1 MNSAHPRNPDS
12 DWLFVCGE
20 SDPELAKSLAD
31 RVASLRSEKGFTE
44 SDQAEIQ
51 ALSFAVTREG
61 FSTTPERMQQ
71 IQRLCQLFSMNARPT
86 NPTSHRPVIGP
97 IIVGVKKILFPLV
110 NALFGPTFRIQRE
123 FNSLVLAL
131 LTDLCNEEK
140 RPTPRR

>member
-1 MNSAHPRNPDS
+1 MNLQPPSNPETP
-12 DWLFVCGE
+12 WLSLCGE
-20 SDPELAKSLAD
+20 YDPSLAASLAN
-31 RVASLRSEKGFTE
+31 RVATLRAEKGFTE

-61 FSTTPERMQQ
+61 FSTTPERMEQ

-97 IIVGVKKILFPLV
+97 IIVGVKKVLFPLV

-123 FNSLVLAL
+123 FNSIVLAL

-140 RPTPRR
+140 RSSSRR